1 MKKKMT
7 MKIIFSKILQVV
19 QLKKWSK
26 IKFFFKIYLSIQEYE
41 KKKNDDF

>member
-26 IKFFFKIYLSIQEYE
+26 INFFRIYLSIQEYE